1 MTTVCSRGRNFL
13 LFTRPRHL
21 EICQPLY
28 QQQKNSFHLDS
39 DVLDDKQTLLKNTAN
54 SLFKVGYLRLAS
66 DKTSENVYEHF
77 AEPTNTLNLSL
88 DKYQENLKDFLEIH
102 DVTLNFG
109 RNGYLTMLLNSF

>member
-1 MTTVCSRGRNFL
+1 MTTVCSRGRKFL

-21 EICQPLY
+21 QNCQSLY
-28 QQQKNSFHLDS
+28 QQHKHSLHLDS

-54 SLFKVGYLRLAS
+54 SLYKVGYLRLAS

-77 AEPTNTLNLSL
+77 AEPTNTLNLNVE
-88 DKYQENLKDFLEIH
+88 KYQDNLKDFFEIH

-109 RNGYLTMLLNSF
+109 RNEYLTFNTFWI